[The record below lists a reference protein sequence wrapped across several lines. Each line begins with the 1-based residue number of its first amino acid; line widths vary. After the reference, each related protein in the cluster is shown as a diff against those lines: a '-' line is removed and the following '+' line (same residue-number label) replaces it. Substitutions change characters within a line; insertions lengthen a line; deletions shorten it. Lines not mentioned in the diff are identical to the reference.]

1 MISQQ
6 GERGFVDK
14 TKQIQVAMVVGGVIG
29 AIAGF
34 LIAGW
39 LVAFA
44 GLVIG
49 WLVGAAAG
57 AVIVRL

>member
-1 MISQQ
+1 M
-6 GERGFVDK
+6 DK

>member
-1 MISQQ
+1 
-6 GERGFVDK
+6 VDK

-29 AIAGF
+29 IAVGF
-34 LIAGW
+34 FFFGGL
-39 LVAFA
+39 LTAFA

-49 WLVGAAAG
+49 WLAGAAVG

>member
-1 MISQQ
+1 M
-6 GERGFVDK
+6 DK

-29 AIAGF
+29 IAAGF
-34 LIAGW
+34 VIAGW
-39 LVAFA
+39 LTAFA

-49 WLVGAAAG
+49 WLVGAAVG